1 LSIFTI
7 ERDGKTL
14 EIEVFPIIATMER
27 VRTIGIIPE
36 LPRDLP
42 ALVGSVY
49 EGFPADIAKIK
60 PGDELIKID
69 GQWVESTDQVSQYI
83 QQNPKKE
90 ITIELLRN
98 GEIITTVVTPKLA
111 VLGENGQKMPM
122 IGVAWSFPKKLLR
135 ETPLVQV
142 RSVIIETLEILQK
155 LVNPKSDI
163 KLSNMSGPV
172 GMGRIIYKSA
182 KWDIRMVFWVVVII
196 NINLAIINL
205 LPIPVLDGGH
215 IVFST
220 IEKIRGRALPQNLM
234 MSLQGAFVIALLSLM
249 LYVTVFDGKRYVAEK
264 KQEKSDISSVITP
277 KLVPS
282 ENPDSE
288 SQ

>member
-1 LSIFTI
+1 
-7 ERDGKTL
+7 
-14 EIEVFPIIATMER
+14 
-27 VRTIGIIPE
+27 
-36 LPRDLP
+36 
-42 ALVGSVY
+42 
-49 EGFPADIAKIK
+49 
-60 PGDELIKID
+60 
-69 GQWVESTDQVSQYI
+69 
-83 QQNPKKE
+83 
-90 ITIELLRN
+90 
-98 GEIITTVVTPKLA
+98 
-111 VLGENGQKMPM
+111 
-122 IGVAWSFPKKLLR
+122 
-135 ETPLVQV
+135 
-142 RSVIIETLEILQK
+142 
-155 LVNPKSDI
+155 
-163 KLSNMSGPV
+163 
-172 GMGRIIYKSA
+172 MGRIIYKSA